1 MEAAPGQS
9 SDCQDVGKIKKLR
22 RKQILRRKMKEK
34 IRKHCNYATSI
45 MLVEVK

>member
-22 RKQILRRKMKEK
+22 RKQILRRQMKEK
-34 IRKHCNYATSI
+34 IRRHCDYATSVT
-45 MLVEVK
+45 LAEVK